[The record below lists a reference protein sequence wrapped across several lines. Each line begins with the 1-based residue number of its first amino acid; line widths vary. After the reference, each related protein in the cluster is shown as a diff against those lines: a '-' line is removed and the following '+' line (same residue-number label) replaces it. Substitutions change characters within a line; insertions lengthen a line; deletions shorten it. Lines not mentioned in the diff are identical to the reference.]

1 MKRFILTALIS
12 AFCIAANAQTYDDTQ
27 TVEAGETKFYHI
39 DEPTDGSDYI
49 WELTPKDAGSLS
61 IDSNDPSH
69 IGVKWTKDG
78 VLSVYEKNAA
88 GCTSGITTLAVKIK
102 DVPVLYAEFVDENV
116 CSGDA
121 VVVKFPAE
129 AAKPIK
135 FAYTVN
141 GKEHS
146 VSDCNSNTYQIPETD
161 SGTYK
166 FVSGTDA
173 NGVKIEPN
181 SDHSTAVI
189 ALPLKKLTIK
199 KE

>member
-12 AFCIAANAQTYDDTQ
+12 AFCIAANAQTADDTQ
-27 TVEAGETKFYHI
+27 TVNAGETKYYHI
-39 DEPTDGSDYI
+39 DNPTNGSEYN
-49 WELTPKDAGSLS
+49 WELTPKDAGSLL
-61 IDSNDPSH
+61 IDSNDPSR
-69 IGVKWTKDG
+69 IGVTWTKDG
-78 VLSVYEKNAA
+78 VLSVYEKNAD

-102 DVPVLYAEFVDENV
+102 DLPILYAEFVDENV

-121 VVVKFPAE
+121 VVIRFPKE

-135 FAYTVN
+135 FTYSVN

-146 VSDCNSNTYQIPETD
+146 VSDCNSDTYQIPETD

-166 FVSGTDA
+166 IVGGTDA
-173 NGVKIEPN
+173 NGAKIEPN